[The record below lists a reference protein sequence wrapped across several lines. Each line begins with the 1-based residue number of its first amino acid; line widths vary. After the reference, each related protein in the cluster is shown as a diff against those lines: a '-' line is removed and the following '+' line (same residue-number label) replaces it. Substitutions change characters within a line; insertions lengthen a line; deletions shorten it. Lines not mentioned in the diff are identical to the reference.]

1 MSKLG
6 KEHWMDVKRMFMY
19 LCGTTTNEIHY
30 QGRAKRGRL
39 LNVHGF
45 VDVDWDGDMDRRK
58 FTIGDVFNICGYDIS

>member
-19 LCGTTTNEIHY
+19 LCGTTTSEIHY

-45 VDVDWDGDMDRRK
+45 VDADWGGDLDHKRS
-58 FTIGDVFNICGYDIS
+58 TSGYAFNLFG